1 MKDKYQSPLELD
13 KMLVAK
19 LTRISSTLDHFSNY
33 YYSEVFPETN
43 LNDARYLLILG
54 ARKEASAVDIVKEMN
69 FDKATASRNI
79 KRLIDQGFIE
89 KKADP
94 SDARRN
100 TLTLSKKGRAI
111 YDEISQSVRL
121 RNKAIIASL
130 TPGEVTIFFE
140 ILDKLQ
146 ANANDRLKEMNTS
159 GQDPAIDYTTSS
171 IRKDG

>member
-1 MKDKYQSPLELD
+1 MKDKYQSPLDLEQ
-13 KMLVAK
+13 MLAAK

-54 ARKEASAVDIVKEMN
+54 ARKEASAVDIVKAMN

-79 KRLIDQGFIE
+79 KKLINQGLIIR
-89 KKADP
+89 KTDP

-100 TLTLSKKGRAI
+100 PLTLSKKGQAI
-111 YDEISQSVRL
+111 YDEISQSLRL
-121 RNKAIIASL
+121 RNEAALASL
-130 TPGEVTIFFE
+130 SPGEVTIFFE

-146 ANANDRLKEMNTS
+146 ASANNRLQKMNS
-159 GQDPAIDYTTSS
+159 DKRDPAIDYTTST
-171 IRKDG
+171 IMQP

>member
-1 MKDKYQSPLELD
+1 MEDKHQSSLNLD
-13 KMLVAK
+13 QMLVAK

-54 ARKEASAVDIVKEMN
+54 SRKEASAVDIVKAMN

-79 KRLIDQGFIE
+79 KRLIHQGFIL
-89 KKADP
+89 KNSDP
-94 SDARRN
+94 ADARRS
-100 TLTLSKKGRAI
+100 TLTLSKKGQAI
-111 YDEISQSVRL
+111 YDKISQSVRL
-121 RNKAIIASL
+121 RNEAALASL
-130 TPGEVTIFFE
+130 SPGEATILFE

-146 ANANDRLKEMNTS
+146 ANANTRLQKLNTS

-171 IRKDG
+171 ITQP

>member
-1 MKDKYQSPLELD
+1 MKDKYQSPLDLEQ
-13 KMLVAK
+13 MLAAK

-54 ARKEASAVDIVKEMN
+54 ARKEASAVDIVKAMN

-79 KRLIDQGFIE
+79 KKLINQGLIIR
-89 KKADP
+89 KTDP

-100 TLTLSKKGRAI
+100 PLTLSKKGQAI
-111 YDEISQSVRL
+111 YDEISQSLRL
-121 RNKAIIASL
+121 RNEAALASL
-130 TPGEVTIFFE
+130 SPGEVTIFFE

-146 ANANDRLKEMNTS
+146 ASANNRLQKMNS
-159 GQDPAIDYTTSS
+159 DKQDPAIDYTTST
-171 IRKDG
+171 IMQP

>member
-1 MKDKYQSPLELD
+1 MKDKYQSPLDLEQ
-13 KMLVAK
+13 MLAAR
-19 LTRISSTLDHFSNY
+19 LTRISSTLDHFGNY

-54 ARKEASAVDIVKEMN
+54 ARKEASAVDIVKAMN

-79 KRLIDQGFIE
+79 KKLIDQGLILR
-89 KKADP
+89 KTDP

-100 TLTLSKKGRAI
+100 TLTLSKKGQAI

-121 RNKAIIASL
+121 RNEAALASL
-130 TPGEVTIFFE
+130 SPGEVTIFFE

-146 ANANDRLKEMNTS
+146 ASANNRLQKMNS
-159 GQDPAIDYTTSS
+159 DKQDPAIDYTTST
-171 IRKDG
+171 IIQL

>member
-1 MKDKYQSPLELD
+1 MKDKYQSPLDLEQ
-13 KMLVAK
+13 MLAAK

-54 ARKEASAVDIVKEMN
+54 ARKEASAVDIVKAMN

-79 KRLIDQGFIE
+79 KKLINQGRIIR
-89 KKADP
+89 KTDP

-100 TLTLSKKGRAI
+100 PLTLSKKGQAI
-111 YDEISQSVRL
+111 YDEISQSLRL
-121 RNKAIIASL
+121 RNEPALASL
-130 TPGEVTIFFE
+130 SPGEVTIFFE

-146 ANANDRLKEMNTS
+146 ASANNRLQKMNS
-159 GQDPAIDYTTSS
+159 DKQDPAIDYTTST
-171 IRKDG
+171 IMQP